1 MDKFNKEHD
10 IFSKIRINDRFSGI
24 LTDPVVLGTRKYYRL
39 KDLEEDGYVVGYKA
53 FNPTEYGLQC
63 MDKIYKVNHI
73 YDLNDEL
80 NTTLEMCNSGYH
92 FCSDPWST
100 FNYYPQSSDNDM
112 YNNPI
117 ILIVVA
123 LGTVHTKS
131 DLSSMSLDKLVTD
144 KILITDIMVDTSTI
158 TSAINDRFRR
168 AVSRSPYKTYNDHY
182 DLLRLLVN
190 TRWSHHND
198 FYSDASN
205 DKLISTYNSLTD
217 LRLKFIEESRYGTN
231 RPILNE
237 VIINNNI
244 GNRSGNYNLITNPD
258 DLDKLLNLSTIFDP
272 DQLIAGYQLDAELI
286 LTYGVKKVLKR
297 MDKLSKVLSN
307 CKVGHDFLV
316 GNLTDGI
323 DWISKLKLPRE
334 LVVRF
339 THVPYLTTIG
349 IDTDDIDILIDSMNP
364 SGDRYLMSAVINYM
378 SDDQFMRLVDKIGMY
393 RAFNSIGRNLDR
405 ELLDKLVAN
414 GYSDSMYH
422 ITHYNNWTNID
433 PDLIKSK
440 YKLVLI
446 RSDRGL
452 LKHFKDAIIDEVGID
467 NYNDLSD
474 YILKHD
480 QYNDDDDEVGDDY
493 YE

>member
-1 MDKFNKEHD
+1 
-10 IFSKIRINDRFSGI
+10 
-24 LTDPVVLGTRKYYRL
+24 
-39 KDLEEDGYVVGYKA
+39 
-53 FNPTEYGLQC
+53 
-63 MDKIYKVNHI
+63 
-73 YDLNDEL
+73 
-80 NTTLEMCNSGYH
+80 
-92 FCSDPWST
+92 
-100 FNYYPQSSDNDM
+100 M

-117 ILIVVA
+117 ILVVVA

-144 KILITDIMVDTSTI
+144 KILITDIMVDTSTL
-158 TSAINDRFRR
+158 TSAINDRLCR

-190 TRWSHHND
+190 TRWSHDHD

-231 RPILNE
+231 RSVLNE
-237 VIINNNI
+237 VMINNKI
-244 GNRSGNYNLITNPD
+244 GTNKTGNYNLITNLD
-258 DLDKLLNLSTIFDP
+258 DLDKLLNLSKIFDP
-272 DQLIAGYQLDAELI
+272 DQLIAGYQLDAEMI

-297 MDKLSKVLSN
+297 MDKLSKILSN
-307 CKVGHDFLV
+307 CKVGHNFLV
-316 GNLTDGI
+316 GNFTDYI
-323 DWISKLKLPRE
+323 DWISKLNLPRE

-339 THVPYLTTIG
+339 THIHYLTTIG

-364 SGDRYLMSAVINYM
+364 SDDRYLKSAVINYM
-378 SDDQFMRLVDKIGMY
+378 SDDQFMRLIDKIGMY
-393 RAFNSIGRNLDR
+393 RAFNSIGRNLGS

-414 GYSDSMYH
+414 GYSDSIYH
-422 ITHYNNWTNID
+422 ITHYNNWTNIN

-446 RSDRGL
+446 RLDREL
-452 LKHFKDAIIDEVGID
+452 LDHFKDAIIDEVGID

-480 QYNDDDDEVGDDY
+480 PYNDDDDDEVGDDY